1 MSQGDALVRRLLE
14 ALARSVDAK
23 ALEREIAAL
32 APPAPAATPRPPA
45 ASVWTEE
52 RPTEPRIIGTELAGG
67 VVSRLM
73 LADLLDEAI
82 LGARAGDKAFPL
94 RGFLSQLGSG
104 LDGDV
109 GLALASGLNF
119 YFRAEMDEEVRMRVG
134 IEVSRAFYRF
144 MDARP
149 KEDATPAKNL
159 VAPLLANV
167 MNGELERVKLE
178 SVDHQIVFDSSAHER
193 DAASDASNATV
204 RAPRTF
210 LARVFSTGVVRI
222 KAAVLT

>member
-1 MSQGDALVRRLLE
+1 MSHGDALVRKVLE

-32 APPAPAATPRPPA
+32 APPPPPPAPAPP
-45 ASVWTEE
+45 VWREE
-52 RPTEPRIIGTELAGG
+52 RPTEPRIVGTALAGG
-67 VVSRLM
+67 VVSRLV
-73 LADLLDEAI
+73 LADILDEAI

-94 RGFLSQLGSG
+94 RGFLSQLGSS
-104 LDGDV
+104 LDGDA

-134 IEVSRAFYRF
+134 IEVSRVFYRF

-149 KEDATPAKNL
+149 KEDAVPARHL
-159 VAPLLANV
+159 VAPLLATV

-178 SVDHQIVFDSSAHER
+178 SVDHQVVFDSSAHER
-193 DAASDASNATV
+193 DAAADPSNATV

-210 LARVFSTGVVRI
+210 LARVFSTGAIRV
-222 KAAVLT
+222 KAQVIT